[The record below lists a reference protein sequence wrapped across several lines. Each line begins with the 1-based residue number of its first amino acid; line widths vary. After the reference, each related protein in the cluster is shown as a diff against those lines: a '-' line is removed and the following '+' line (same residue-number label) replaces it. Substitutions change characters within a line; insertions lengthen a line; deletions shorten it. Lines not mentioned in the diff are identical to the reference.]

1 MFLCVA
7 MHAIFYSIAYIT
19 HPKRIFNLIRNL
31 TKKHFEPSN
40 VFEQRLYDVFVR
52 EKYFASEEEAQKTQ
66 VPVSKD

>member
-40 VFEQRLYDVFVR
+40 VFVR